1 MRLILKS
8 EMTTSALHDHM
19 PEPCL
24 KLTQARCGEKLR
36 VVNLSENNAAAARL
50 REIGFCESA
59 EICKLTDYGA
69 CICLLM
75 GARVAIGKELAAGV
89 LVERMP

>member
-1 MRLILKS
+1 MI
-8 EMTTSALHDHM
+8 TSAFQAHM
-19 PEPCL
+19 PEACL
-24 KLTQARCGEKLR
+24 RLTQARCGEKLR
-36 VVNLSENNAAAARL
+36 IVNLSENSATSARL

-75 GARVAIGKELAAGV
+75 GARVAVGRDLAASV

>member
-1 MRLILKS
+1 
-8 EMTTSALHDHM
+8 MTAPALHAHE
-19 PEPCL
+19 PEAHL
-24 KLTQARCGEKLR
+24 RLTQARCGEKLR
-36 VVNLSENNAAAARL
+36 VVNLSENSATSARL

-75 GARVAIGKELAAGV
+75 GARVAVGKKLAASV
-89 LVERMP
+89 VVERML